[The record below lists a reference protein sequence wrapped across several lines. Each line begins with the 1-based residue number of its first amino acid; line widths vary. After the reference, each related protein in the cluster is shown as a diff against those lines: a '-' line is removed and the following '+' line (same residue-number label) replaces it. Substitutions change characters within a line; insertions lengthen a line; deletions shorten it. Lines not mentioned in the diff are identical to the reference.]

1 MGRGR
6 VNAIIP
12 RGQLARAS
20 RVVAFFFLVGSRGNG
35 CEEGSW
41 SLLFVSSRGNGGLV
55 FLVCFIGASC
65 FGRGGLGELQCGSRR
80 TDGRTD
86 RRCVFLRSL

>member
-41 SLLFVSSRGNGGLV
+41 SLLFVFKRQRRIGFSSLFHRCKLFWEGGV
-55 FLVCFIGASC
+55 
-65 FGRGGLGELQCGSRR
+65 R
-80 TDGRTD
+80 
-86 RRCVFLRSL
+86 